1 MIFPFVDHQRM
12 GMIIGICT
20 SKNYQRR
27 QESNNGK
34 DKQYR
39 NTKLKKTAIF
49 TYKWIIFQSFCAS
62 IMIPNTSVNSL
73 YYLKCLSQ

>member
-39 NTKLKKTAIF
+39 NIKLKKTAIF
-49 TYKWIIFQSFCAS
+49 TCK
-62 IMIPNTSVNSL
+62 
-73 YYLKCLSQ
+73 